1 MTPPIWR
8 RRGRPGRNAV
18 ASPAGTPPAVTFATI
33 DFETATSSR
42 DSACALGAVVVEDG
56 QIVAREGWLIR
67 PPGNTYDSF
76 NTNLHGIGPQDTEG
90 APGFGAVWD
99 QAMELL
105 EGKHLWAHSAAF
117 DMSVLRHSAAGDSYE
132 LPSPVAYGCTYM
144 IAKTTWPNRW
154 SYSLATLANDLGI
167 SLNHHDPVSDAE
179 ACRPPSPARHRGPRR
194 AGSRLADR
202 LMRAPPGRR
211 AHRPEL
217 RPLLDAPRAGW
228 RLPTAPRGSRPAR
241 RHRICRT
248 ASRQEDRIHRN
259 HVACPPRGRGGSGTS
274 RSHGDRQRLPVHRP
288 TWSAAKPTS
297 PSSAKTDSPA
307 RLAKR
312 PSLRPTAA
320 ESKSSTRPRSGNCSV
335 RIDG

>member
-8 RRGRPGRNAV
+8 RRGRPGRSAV
-18 ASPAGTPPAVTFATI
+18 ASAVGSPPAVTFATI
-33 DFETATSSR
+33 DFETAASSR

-56 QIVAREGWLIR
+56 EIVAREGWLIR
-67 PPGNTYDSF
+67 PPGNIYDSF

-105 EGKHLWAHSAAF
+105 EGKHVWAHSAAF

-179 ACRPPSPARHRGPRR
+179 AAAHLLLLATEARGTPDPDSLI
-194 AGSRLADR
+194 ASCG
-202 LMRAPPGRR
+202 
-211 AHRPEL
+211 HRPGVVHTDL
-217 RPLLDAPRAGW
+217 SYDRYSTRPAPAG
-228 RLPTAPRGSRPAR
+228 GSRPRPADLGPLGDIASAGPLRDKKIVFTGTMSLVRREAEAAAERAGATVTGGVFRSTNYLVVGQTNLAVVGQDGLSGKAR
-241 RHRICRT
+241 Q
-248 ASRQEDRIHRN
+248 AAELAAN
-259 HVACPPRGRGGSGTS
+259 GSGIEIIDEATFWK
-274 RSHGDRQRLPVHRP
+274 L
-288 TWSAAKPTS
+288 
-297 PSSAKTDSPA
+297 
-307 RLAKR
+307 LA
-312 PSLRPTAA
+312 
-320 ESKSSTRPRSGNCSV
+320 E
-335 RIDG
+335 D